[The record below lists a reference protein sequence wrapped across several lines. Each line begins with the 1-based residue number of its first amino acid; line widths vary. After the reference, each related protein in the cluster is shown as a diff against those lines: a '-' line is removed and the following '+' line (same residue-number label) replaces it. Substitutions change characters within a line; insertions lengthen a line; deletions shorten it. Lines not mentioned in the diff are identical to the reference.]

1 MFDEPIDELLQRA
14 AHGDE
19 GAQERVDE
27 WIATQLGDLP
37 TVAPTSAQ
45 ASTPR
50 KAVPPG

>member
-27 WIATQLGDLP
+27 WIATQLGDLLP
-37 TVAPTSAQ
+37 VAPARAQ
-45 ASTPR
+45 GILPR
-50 KAVPPG
+50 KAASPG